1 MTAGADRPQ
10 VGRPRRAPTPR
21 GPLTGR
27 RTALRRWLS
36 TLCATVNRSL
46 DLVPVGRWLHRRA
59 HRRLELTEL
68 VLPLRA
74 GADDLHGLRIAFVS
88 DVHAGSFLG
97 EDDLVRVFARIQDA
111 EPDLVLFG
119 GDLINTREREILLFR
134 RPLQELRPRYGMF
147 AVPGNH
153 DHFFGADISLW
164 RAFLED
170 QGVEV
175 LLNRGR
181 RVAHG
186 DASLWLCG
194 VDDLTEG
201 APDLEQA
208 LAGRRDGE
216 PAILLSHHP
225 DFFFEAAAVDVDLQ
239 LSGHTH
245 GGQIR
250 IAGWAP
256 LHHSRFGYERGWFAE
271 QSSRLYVGRGVGVTL
286 LPLRIDAPAE
296 VPIVTLS
303 SRVRATPATGGDAEA
318 AAPGAARAAATLR
331 R

>member
-1 MTAGADRPQ
+1 MTPDGQPPPAT
-10 VGRPRRAPTPR
+10 PRRAPTPQ

-36 TLCATVNRSL
+36 MACATVNRSL
-46 DLVPVGRWLHRRA
+46 DLLPVGRWLHRRA
-59 HRRLELTEL
+59 HRHLEMTEL
-68 VLPLRA
+68 MLPLRR
-74 GADDLHGLRIAFVS
+74 GHDDLHGLRIAFVS
-88 DVHAGSFLG
+88 DVHAGSFLDEG
-97 EDDLVRVFARIQDA
+97 DLVRLFARIQAA

-134 RPLQELRPRYGMF
+134 RPLAELRPRHGMF

-170 QGVEV
+170 QGVRV
-175 LLNRGR
+175 LLNRGH
-181 RVAHG
+181 RVEHG

-201 APDLEQA
+201 EPDLAQA

-250 IAGWAP
+250 IGGWAP

-296 VPIVTLS
+296 VPIVTLT
-303 SRVRATPATGGDAEA
+303 SRVRA
-318 AAPGAARAAATLR
+318 GAAKADPNASGAVRDAVAAHR
-331 R
+331 